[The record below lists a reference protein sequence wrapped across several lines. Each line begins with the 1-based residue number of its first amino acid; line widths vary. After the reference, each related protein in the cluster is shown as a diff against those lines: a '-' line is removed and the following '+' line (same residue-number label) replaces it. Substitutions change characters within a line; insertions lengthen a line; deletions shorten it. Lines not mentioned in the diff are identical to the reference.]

1 MQVQPDLE
9 EFLKQADNHEVIAVS
24 AEFTA
29 DAETPLSAY
38 AKLSSEKPAFLFESV
53 VGGEQVSR
61 FSFVGFG
68 PRKTISCG
76 QTTTEIMERG
86 KAPRSISTPEDPLKV
101 IEDEFAGIR
110 YLGAAEDARFS
121 GGLLVTFL
129 TSTQTASN
137 LR

>member
-1 MQVQPDLE
+1 MQFQPDLE
-9 EFLKQADNHEVIAVS
+9 EFLKQSDDHDVIAVS

-38 AKLSSEKPAFLFESV
+38 AKLSAVKPAFLFESV

-68 PRKTISCG
+68 PRKTIACG
-76 QTTTEIMERG
+76 QSTTEIKERG
-86 KAPRSISTPEDPLKV
+86 KAPRSIPTPDDPLKI

-110 YLGAAEDARFS
+110 YLGAADDTRFS
-121 GGLLVTFL
+121 GDSDSKF
-129 TSTQTASN
+129 AA
-137 LR
+137 